1 MGWTVKALFLVM
13 LAAALVVGCDEK
25 KGSEGAA
32 PSATAVASAAP
43 SAAPPASVSAAAS
56 ATAAP
61 SASAAAATPVPT
73 PEQYEQKAA
82 AIQPTAAEAELT
94 KIEKEIGP

>member
-1 MGWTVKALFLVM
+1 VKTLFLVM
-13 LAAALVVGCDEK
+13 LAATLAVGCDDK
-25 KGSEGAA
+25 KASEGTAA
-32 PSATAVASAAP
+32 SASAVAAAAP
-43 SAAPPASVSAAAS
+43 SAAPPATVSAATT

-61 SASAAAATPVPT
+61 TAAAAATPVPT

-82 AIQPTAAEAELT
+82 VIQPTAAEVELS

>member
-1 MGWTVKALFLVM
+1 MKTLFLVM
-13 LAAALVVGCDEK
+13 LAATLAVGCDDK

-32 PSATAVASAAP
+32 ASASAVATAAP
-43 SAAPPASVSAAAS
+43 SAAPPATVSAAAS

-61 SASAAAATPVPT
+61 TAAAAATPVPT

-82 AIQPTAAEAELT
+82 VIQPTAAEAELS

>member
-1 MGWTVKALFLVM
+1 MKTLVLVM
-13 LAAALVVGCDEK
+13 LAATLAVGCEDK

-32 PSATAVASAAP
+32 ASASAVATAAP
-43 SAAPPASVSAAAS
+43 SAAPTVSAAAS

-61 SASAAAATPVPT
+61 SATAAATPVPT

-82 AIQPTAAEAELT
+82 VIQPTAAESELS

>member
-1 MGWTVKALFLVM
+1 VKTLVLVM
-13 LAAALVVGCDEK
+13 LAAALAVGCDEK
-25 KGSEGAA
+25 KGSEGAT
-32 PSATAVASAAP
+32 PSATVAASAAP
-43 SAAPPASVSAAAS
+43 SAAPAASVTAAAS

-82 AIQPTAAEAELT
+82 AIQPTAAETELS